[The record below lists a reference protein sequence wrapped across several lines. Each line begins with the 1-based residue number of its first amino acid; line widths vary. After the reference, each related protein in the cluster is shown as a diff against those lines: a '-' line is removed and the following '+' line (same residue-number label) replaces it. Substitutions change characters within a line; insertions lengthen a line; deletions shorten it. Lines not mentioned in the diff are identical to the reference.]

1 MKAITRMLIAL
12 ALASPGSA
20 VLAEDIT
27 SGLAVGKTMLSMPM
41 EKRGGLDDGVKIGD
55 AICYT

>member
-1 MKAITRMLIAL
+1 MKPFIKSLVL
-12 ALASPGSA
+12 WFASAGGA
-20 VLAEDIT
+20 VLAEDMT

-41 EKRGGLDDGVKIGD
+41 EKRGGLDDGVKVGD